1 MQKKMLKRIIL
12 IILLVIFTTPAF
24 AKKGINI
31 FTYPRD
37 VPNVKIFDQHG
48 KSHHLKDFADNF
60 LIVVFWSKTCVPCI
74 REIDEINEFVNKTK
88 GTGIKLITVS
98 PEKEWISAEEQKA
111 FLKKYGGN
119 DIEFYSDKKSSL
131 ANSFGI
137 FSSPHTVLISP
148 NSMEI
153 GRIRGAVD
161 WADKDVIEYIYRL
174 KSDY

>member
-1 MQKKMLKRIIL
+1 MLKRIIL

-60 LIVVFWSKTCVPCI
+60 LIVIFWSKTCVPCL
-74 REIDEINEFVNKTK
+74 REIDDINEFIKKTE
-88 GTGIKLITVS
+88 GTGIKLIMVS
-98 PEKEWISAEEQKA
+98 SEKEWNYPEEQKM
-111 FLKKYGGN
+111 FLKKYGGDN
-119 DIEFYSDKKSSL
+119 IDFYLDKKSAL

-137 FSSPHTVLISP
+137 FT
-148 NSMEI
+148 
-153 GRIRGAVD
+153 
-161 WADKDVIEYIYRL
+161 
-174 KSDY
+174 